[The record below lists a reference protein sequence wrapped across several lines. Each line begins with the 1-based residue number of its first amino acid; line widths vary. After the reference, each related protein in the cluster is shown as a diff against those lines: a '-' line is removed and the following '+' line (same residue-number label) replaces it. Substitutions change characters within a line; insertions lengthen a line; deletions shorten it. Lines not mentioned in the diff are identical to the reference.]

1 MPNTS
6 PVNFLL
12 LVLVAAL
19 WASVNARMGGF
30 AAINQRR
37 DVILSGHLDKV
48 PIDLAHRRLI
58 FERDWKP
65 LAWGIVC
72 VSFLFAFIVILI
84 PGIPELPPP
93 AEQSRQ
99 IWTLCVVVSGYH
111 AISGFFTMNHFFS
124 ERTYIAVF
132 LANVAAA
139 SEHAD
144 DHSG

>member
-1 MPNTS
+1 MPS
-6 PVNFLL
+6 ASSINFLL

-19 WASVNARMGGF
+19 WASVNARMAGF

-48 PIDLAHRRLI
+48 PIDMAHRRLI

-84 PGIPELPPP
+84 PQLLPQT
-93 AEQSRQ
+93 EQSDEV
-99 IWTLCVVVSGYH
+99 WLLCVVVSGYH

-124 ERTYIAVF
+124 ERSYITAF
-132 LANVAAA
+132 LAGVAAA
-139 SEHAD
+139 SGSVGD
-144 DHSG
+144 DRGG